1 MFCMKHTSHSEKTE
15 SLLDANKEVSIE
27 VKAAEEYILDLGNTI
42 QGKITT

>member
-1 MFCMKHTSHSEKTE
+1 MKHKSHREKTK

-27 VKAAEEYILDLGNTI
+27 VKADEEYNYILCNRI

>member
-1 MFCMKHTSHSEKTE
+1 MKHKSHREKTE

-27 VKAAEEYILDLGNTI
+27 VKAGEEYIYVLGNRI